1 MRLYSYWRSS
11 AAYRVRIALALKQIP
26 YDYIAVSL
34 IANGGEHRA
43 ASYAVKNPQKLVP
56 LLELDDG
63 RSITQSLAIIEYLD
77 DIAPTPRLLPEDP
90 FARAQA
96 RAVALAVAC
105 EIHPLN
111 NLRVLRY
118 LEDSCHIAEQER
130 NSWYHHWMTE
140 GFTAIEEMIRT
151 YHGPFALGDTVSI
164 ADLCIV
170 PQVYNAKR
178 FNVAL
183 DVYPRIRGVYEACM
197 ALPAFQAAAPE
208 VQPDAPKGS
217 S

>member
-26 YDYIAVSL
+26 YDYIPVSL
-34 IANGGEHRA
+34 IANGGQHRA
-43 ASYAVKNPQKLVP
+43 TSYAAKNPQKLVP

-63 RSITQSLAIIEYLD
+63 RSLTQSLAIIEYLD

-96 RAVALAVAC
+96 RAVALAIAC

-118 LEDSCHIAEQER
+118 LEDSCHLAEQER
-130 NSWYHHWMTE
+130 TSWYRHWLTE
-140 GFTAIEEMIRT
+140 GFSAIEQMISPNQ
-151 YHGPFALGDTVSI
+151 GPFALGDTVSI
-164 ADLCIV
+164 ADLFIV

-178 FNVAL
+178 FNVGL
-183 DVYPRIRGVYEACM
+183 EVYPRIQGLHDACM

-208 VQPDAPKGS
+208 VQPDAP
-217 S
+217 